1 MDDHFDNDILS
12 ARRIVLT
19 AADFPPD
26 PEPMPGEGFLSALGI
41 IAAVVIL
48 IAAVLA

>member
-1 MDDHFDNDILS
+1 MDDHFDNEILS
-12 ARRIVLT
+12 ARRVVLT

-26 PEPMPGEGFLSALGI
+26 PEPMFGEGFLSALI
-41 IAAVVIL
+41 ILGAFAAI